1 MSEKLIIG
9 LPSKGRLQENAN
21 AFFAS
26 AGLKVKQKDGRGYT
40 GVLKGVCNVDIAFLS
55 ASEIAGNLESGAIHF
70 GVTGED
76 LIREKIV
83 NPEEKVEL
91 LLPLGFGHADV
102 VVAVPQSWIDVRAM
116 ADLDDV
122 ARGFHIRHK
131 RRLRVATK
139 YLTLTRLFFA
149 EHGISDY
156 RIVESLGATEGA
168 PAAGSA
174 EAIVDITSTGAT
186 LAANN
191 LKVLDDGVML
201 KSQANLVASL
211 TATWC
216 DTALQAATHV
226 LDMITAR
233 TEAQRMKEIR
243 FAAPAL
249 DQTLVDELLARF
261 DVRVP
266 QEARAALPASGEL
279 AAYCPSAKLYDV
291 VSYLRENGI
300 TTVTARDVDYLFEP
314 ENALLARL
322 KTRLGK

>member
-1 MSEKLIIG
+1 MSKNLIVG

-40 GVLKGVCNVDIAFLS
+40 GVLKGVPNVDIAFLS

-76 LIREKIV
+76 LIREKIEA
-83 NPEEKVEL
+83 PEEKVEL
-91 LLPLGFGHADV
+91 ILPLGFGHADV
-102 VVAVPQSWIDVRAM
+102 VVAVPQSWIDVRSM

-139 YLTLTRLFFA
+139 YINLTRGFFA
-149 EHGISDY
+149 GHGISDY
-156 RIVESLGATEGA
+156 RIVESLGATEGT
-168 PAAGSA
+168 PAAGLA
-174 EAIVDITSTGAT
+174 EAIVDITSTGST

-211 TATWC
+211 TADWPAE
-216 DTALQAATHV
+216 ALAAASHV
-226 LDMITAR
+226 LDMIAAR
-233 TEAQRMKEIR
+233 AEAQRMKEIR
-243 FAAPAL
+243 FAAVSL
-249 DQTLVDELLARF
+249 DAELVDALLEKF
-261 DVRVP
+261 EVRVP
-266 QEARAALPASGEL
+266 AEARAALASLGEL
-279 AAYCPSAKLYDV
+279 AAYCPAARLYDV
-291 VSYLRENGI
+291 VSFLRQNGI

-314 ENALLARL
+314 ENPLTAKLKARL
-322 KTRLGK
+322 GT